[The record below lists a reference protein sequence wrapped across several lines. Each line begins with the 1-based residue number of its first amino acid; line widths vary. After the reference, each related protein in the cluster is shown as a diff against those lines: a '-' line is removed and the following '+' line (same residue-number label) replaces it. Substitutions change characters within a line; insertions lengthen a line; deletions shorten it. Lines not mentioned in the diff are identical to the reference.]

1 MRSIK
6 AADFR
11 PQMNDRFTSAGVAEM
26 DQHNVPYS
34 FGIGVRLSPLDYLE
48 ADWQ

>member
-1 MRSIK
+1 MRSLK
-6 AADFR
+6 QRTSDHKC
-11 PQMNDRFTSAGVAEM
+11 NDRFASAGVAEM